1 MRGINDIIIIGP
13 DCTPDIAKKQERIK
27 APKTPPPHGFWGFA
41 AIEEGAE
48 KDGFQGAGSGGE
60 TV

>member
-1 MRGINDIIIIGP
+1 MRIINGMIIIGP

-41 AIEEGAE
+41 AIKAGA
-48 KDGFQGAGSGGE
+48 KKMAFGA
-60 TV
+60 